1 MWSFVHLIDG
11 PSGMDIVMVYFQ
23 TEAVQMI
30 TLFYNN
36 HICLLLQRHA
46 ILLQVLLRLDQ
57 GLGGL
62 RGLEIEIL

>member
-1 MWSFVHLIDG
+1 
-11 PSGMDIVMVYFQ
+11 MDIVMVYFP
-23 TEAVQMI
+23 TDAVQMI

-57 GLGGL
+57 SLGGL
-62 RGLEIEIL
+62 RG